1 MHEDWHRPGGDRL
14 NGTRTE
20 EVSAYSSCSQHNNAY
35 GQFWLIGLQ
44 FLVKDTGLEH
54 CFRSAQ
60 IFLHEKL
67 EERNERRIPV
77 HLSSCVLPSLDDDKS
92 VNWILVET

>member
-1 MHEDWHRPGGDRL
+1 MHKDWHRPGGDRL

-20 EVSAYSSCSQHNNAY
+20 VNTYSSCSQRNNAY
-35 GQFWLIGLQ
+35 GQFWLTGLQ
-44 FLVKDTGLEH
+44 FLVKDTGLER
-54 CFRSAQ
+54 CFQSAR

-67 EERNERRIPV
+67 EERNERWIPV
-77 HLSSCVLPSLDDDKS
+77 QLSSCVLPSLDDDKS